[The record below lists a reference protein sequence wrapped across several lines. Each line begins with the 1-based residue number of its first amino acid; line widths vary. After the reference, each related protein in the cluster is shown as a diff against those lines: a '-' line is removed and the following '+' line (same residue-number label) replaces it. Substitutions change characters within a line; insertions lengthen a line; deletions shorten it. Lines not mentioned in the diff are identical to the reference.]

1 MGFWQKDKKMNTKI
15 QLNFSSKVNAENR
28 VLERSTLCNIA
39 TNSISEA
46 AELYEQL
53 KAALGGELVAS
64 QHEELPQ
71 IRLPAPTRLPAPML
85 TQPAHGSCPHCD
97 APLREFVSRKNGKTY
112 VACPRFRTTGCS
124 FIQELEK

>member
-1 MGFWQKDKKMNTKI
+1 MNTKI
-15 QLNFSSKVNAENR
+15 QLNFSSKVNSENR

-53 KAALGGELVAS
+53 KVALGGELVVS
-64 QHEELPQ
+64 QHENLPQ
-71 IRLPAPTRLPAPML
+71 IHYVAPARLPAPAPVVTAPRQGEL
-85 TQPAHGSCPHCD
+85 GCCPHCS
-97 APLREFVSRKNGKTY
+97 APLRQFVSRKNNKTY